1 MSHISKI
8 ELEVKDLGILGEAC
22 TRLGLEFLKNKKS
35 FQWYGKEA
43 ASDHAIMV
51 PGANYEIGVVKKD
64 GLYELN
70 CDYYDR
76 NLEKVIGSQGGLLK
90 QAYAVIKTRVE
101 ARKKGYSVLEQ
112 QTENSIKLH
121 IRVSS

>member
-8 ELEVKDLGILGEAC
+8 ELEVRDLGILGQAC
-22 TRLGLEFLKNKKS
+22 TRLGLELLKNKKS
-35 FQWYGKEA
+35 FRWYGKEA

-76 NLEKVIGSQGGLLK
+76 NIEKVIGSQGGLLK

-101 ARKKGYSVLEQ
+101 ARRKGYSVLER

-121 IRVSS
+121 VRISS